1 MGFATKVEAPFPL
14 KRAFY
19 LGVLPGLLLTIAA
32 VVLAT
37 AQTVRSATTE
47 ILLQLASDKVD
58 GIAKGVAAAAP
69 EVWRKLL
76 GDGPLSSAELA
87 QLARALADEQ
97 DESQVSLLKIYGPDR
112 RARFSMEAAEIGNV
126 EDKPALREALERG
139 VSSVSVE
146 ADNQGNATYEL
157 YIPYRADG
165 GGVAT
170 VFELYEP
177 IAGFDAL
184 VWKVVRPV
192 LVIPLSLFA
201 VMLASLAWLVARAQ
215 TDINRHTSLI
225 VSLRQRLE
233 RLVSHRAAVAMRTGE
248 AEHGQAQAI
257 EVTLLYSD
265 VRGFTSFAEQRPPS
279 EVIDFLNRIIG
290 VQVDV
295 ITARGG
301 DVDKMI
307 GDAVLARFHGSDGAA
322 RAVDAALAMQVAI
335 RSSGLPRGIGV
346 GLFSGPVVAGL
357 IGSGDRLDYTVVGD
371 SVNSAARLCAAAH
384 EGEIIAD
391 SKTAAQAPTAA
402 FGPDEPIRVKGRAG
416 ALTVRRLMTAAKAVA
431 EAGGSKVE
439 SGRS

>member
-1 MGFATKVEAPFPL
+1 M
-14 KRAFY
+14 
-19 LGVLPGLLLTIAA
+19 
-32 VVLAT
+32 VLAT

-76 GDGPLSSAELA
+76 GGGTLSSAELA

-97 DESQVSLLKIYGPDR
+97 NESQVSLLKIYGPDR
-112 RARFSMEAAEIGNV
+112 RARFSMETAEIGNV
-126 EDKPALREALERG
+126 EDKPALRDALERG
-139 VSSVSVE
+139 ANSVSVE
-146 ADNQGNATYEL
+146 ADNEGNATYEI

-165 GGVAT
+165 ARIAT

-192 LVIPLSLFA
+192 LFIPLSLFA
-201 VMLASLAWLVARAQ
+201 VLLASLAWLVARAQ
-215 TDINRHTSLI
+215 TDINQHASLI

-248 AEHGQAQAI
+248 AKHGQAQAI

-265 VRGFTSFAEQRPPS
+265 VRGFTSFAEQRPPD

-290 VQVDV
+290 VQVEV

-322 RAVDAALAMQVAI
+322 RAVDAAWAMQAAI
-335 RSSGLPRGIGV
+335 RSSGLPRGIGI
-346 GLFSGPVVAGL
+346 GLFSGPVVGL
-357 IGSGDRLDYTVVGD
+357 IGDGDRLDYTVVGD
-371 SVNSAARLCAAAH
+371 SVNNAARLCAAAR
-384 EGEIIAD
+384 EGEIRRR
-391 SKTAAQAPTAA
+391 PL
-402 FGPDEPIRVKGRAG
+402 R
-416 ALTVRRLMTAAKAVA
+416 LVRRNPFALR
-431 EAGGSKVE
+431 GGRE
-439 SGRS
+439 H